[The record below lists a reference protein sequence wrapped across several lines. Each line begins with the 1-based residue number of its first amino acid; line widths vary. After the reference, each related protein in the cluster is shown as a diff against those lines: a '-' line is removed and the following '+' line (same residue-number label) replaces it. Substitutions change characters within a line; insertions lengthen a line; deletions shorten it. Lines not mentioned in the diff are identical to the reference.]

1 MSDIKEKAMTLSLAA
16 IGDNLDAAR
25 SRYEQV
31 KGRMGVVM
39 DTHLLVEIWQSP
51 FSTLADAKVI
61 EQALYLLGQGA
72 VERDGQEAHDLE
84 VRVHQFNPY
93 GVSGTAKTPSAHV
106 LIHTWP
112 ENKYAAVDIYANGR
126 ENAYSVLE
134 NIKKGLDA
142 GYVQVTELHR
152 GELLEIEDT

>member
-1 MSDIKEKAMTLSLAA
+1 MTLSLAA
-16 IGDNLDAAR
+16 ISNDLNAAQP
-25 SRYEQV
+25 RYESA

-61 EQALYLLGQGA
+61 EQVLHLL
-72 VERDGQEAHDLE
+72 RQEVMELDDQDPYDLE
-84 VRVHQFNPY
+84 VRVHQFSPY
-93 GVSGTAKTPSAHV
+93 GVSGTAKMHNAHV

-126 ENAYSVLE
+126 DNAYKVLE
-134 NIKKGLDA
+134 NIKKGLEA